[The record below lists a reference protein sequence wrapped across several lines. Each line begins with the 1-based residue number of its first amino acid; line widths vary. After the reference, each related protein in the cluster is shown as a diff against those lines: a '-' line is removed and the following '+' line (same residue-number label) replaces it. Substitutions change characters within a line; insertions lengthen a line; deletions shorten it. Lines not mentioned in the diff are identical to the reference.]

1 MNDSS
6 SKSVWRDRALLIAIT
21 LSSMLAPLNSTMIA
35 VALPRLIT
43 EFQTN
48 VAHASWLVTSYLIA
62 MATLQPIAGKLGD
75 RWGRRSLILGGLI
88 CFGGA
93 SLAATWAPTLEMLI
107 GFRLLQAVSGAI
119 AIPNGVALV
128 REVVPDHQRATQFG
142 LISSAISLAAAIGP
156 PIGGVLT
163 SLAGWRAIFFVNVL
177 LILPALLLGWWAFP
191 RSKPSASSR
200 PFDWGGSLLLASV
213 LASLAGFLSQ
223 MRQGG
228 LPVSP
233 GVAVAGVVALMA
245 ALFVYEGRHPDPI
258 IQLRFFR
265 KRAFAAA
272 SGAIALSNLAM
283 YVTLLSLPIFL
294 SERAGWMD
302 SQIGFV
308 LAAFSGLMI
317 VGSPLGGRWAD
328 RWGRRIPTVA
338 GLALFTLG
346 LLPLVI
352 QAETVPL
359 AFLLPGLAIAGSGMG
374 ASMAGLQ
381 TSAIESLS
389 PKEAG
394 VAAGIFSTSRYLGSI
409 VGSSILAGILS
420 SSGNF
425 HLVFWMVG
433 STAFLSVLVSL
444 GLRDRPLSEAQ
455 S

>member
-1 MNDSS
+1 MNDSTS
-6 SKSVWRDRALLIAIT
+6 QSVWRDRALLIAIM

-43 EFQTN
+43 EFQTD

-75 RWGRRSLILGGLI
+75 RWGRRSLILGGLV
-88 CFGGA
+88 CFGVA
-93 SLAATWAPTLEMLI
+93 SLAATWAPNLSLLI

-119 AIPNGVALV
+119 AIPNGIALV
-128 REVVPDHQRATQFG
+128 REAVPDHQRATQFG
-142 LISSAISLAAAIGP
+142 LVSSATSLAAAIGP

-177 LILPALLLGWWAFP
+177 LILPALLLGAWAIP
-191 RSKPSASSR
+191 RRSRKAASR
-200 PFDWGGSLLLASV
+200 PFDWGGSLLLAAV
-213 LASLAGFLSQ
+213 LASLAGLLSQ

-228 LPVSP
+228 LAISP
-233 GVAVAGVVALMA
+233 GLAVGSVVALGVA
-245 ALFVYEGRHPDPI
+245 FFAYEARHPDPI

-272 SGAIALSNLAM
+272 NGAIALSNLAM
-283 YVTLLSLPIFL
+283 YVTLLSLPILL
-294 SERAGWMD
+294 SERAGWTD

-317 VGSPLGGRWAD
+317 IGSPLGGRWAD
-328 RWGRRIPTVA
+328 RWGRRLPTVI
-338 GLALFTLG
+338 GLTLFTLG

-352 QAETVPL
+352 RAETVPL
-359 AFLLPGLAIAGSGMG
+359 LLLLPGLAIAGSGMG

-381 TSAIESLS
+381 TSALESLK
-389 PKEAG
+389 PEEAG
-394 VAAGIFSTSRYLGSI
+394 VAAGVFSTSRYLGSI

-433 STAFLSVLVSL
+433 ITAFLSVLVSL
-444 GLRDRPLSEAQ
+444 GLRDRPLSEA
-455 S
+455 

>member
-1 MNDSS
+1 M
-6 SKSVWRDRALLIAIT
+6 

-43 EFQTN
+43 EFQTD

-75 RWGRRSLILGGLI
+75 RWGRRSLILGGLV
-88 CFGGA
+88 CFGIA
-93 SLAATWAPTLEMLI
+93 SLAATWAPNLSLLI

-128 REVVPDHQRATQFG
+128 REVVPDHQRATKFG
-142 LISSAISLAAAIGP
+142 LVSSAVSLAAAIGP

-177 LILPALLLGWWAFP
+177 LILPALLLGAWAIP
-191 RSKPSASSR
+191 RRSRKTASR
-200 PFDWGGSLLLASV
+200 PFDWGGSLLLAAV

-228 LPVSP
+228 LAISP
-233 GVAVAGVVALMA
+233 GLAVGSVVVLGVAFFA
-245 ALFVYEGRHPDPI
+245 YEARHPDPI

-272 SGAIALSNLAM
+272 NGAIALSNLAM
-283 YVTLLSLPIFL
+283 YVTLFSLPILL
-294 SERAGWMD
+294 SERAGWTD

-317 VGSPLGGRWAD
+317 IGSPLGGRWAD
-328 RWGRRIPTVA
+328 RWGRRLPTVV
-338 GLALFTLG
+338 GLTLFTLG

-352 QAETVPL
+352 RAETVSL
-359 AFLLPGLAIAGSGMG
+359 LFLLPGLAIAGSGMG

-381 TSAIESLS
+381 TSALESLK
-389 PKEAG
+389 PEEAG
-394 VAAGIFSTSRYLGSI
+394 VAAGVFSTSRYLGSI

-433 STAFLSVLVSL
+433 ITAFFSVLVSL
-444 GLRDRPLSEAQ
+444 GLRDRPLSEA
-455 S
+455 

>member
-1 MNDSS
+1 MNDST

-43 EFQTN
+43 ELQTD

-75 RWGRRSLILGGLI
+75 RWGRRSLILGGLV

-93 SLAATWAPTLEMLI
+93 SLVATWASNLGMLI

-128 REVVPDHQRATQFG
+128 REVVPDHQRATKFG
-142 LISSAISLAAAIGP
+142 LISSAVSLAAAIGP
-156 PIGGVLT
+156 PIGGILT

-177 LILPALLLGWWAFP
+177 LIVPALLLGWWAIP
-191 RSKPSASSR
+191 GRSRTSPSR
-200 PFDWGGSLLLASV
+200 PFDWGGSLLLAGV
-213 LASLAGFLSQ
+213 LSSLAGFLSQ
-223 MRQGG
+223 VRQGG
-228 LPVSP
+228 LMIAPEFAI
-233 GVAVAGVVALMA
+233 GGVVALVI
-245 ALFVYEGRHPDPI
+245 ALFVYEARHPDPI

-272 SGAIALSNLAM
+272 NGAIALSNLAM
-283 YVTLLSLPIFL
+283 YVTLLSLPILL
-294 SERAGWMD
+294 SERAGWTD

-317 VGSPLGGRWAD
+317 IGSPLGGRWAD
-328 RWGRRIPTVA
+328 RWGRRLPTVA

-346 LLPLVI
+346 LLPLVV
-352 QAETVPL
+352 QAEAVPL
-359 AFLLPGLAIAGSGMG
+359 LLLLPGLAIAGSGMG

-381 TSAIESLS
+381 TSAIESLK
-389 PKEAG
+389 PEEAG
-394 VAAGIFSTSRYLGSI
+394 VAAGVFSTSRYLGSI
-409 VGSSILAGILS
+409 IGSSILAGILS

-444 GLRDRPLSEAQ
+444 GLRDRPVSEAQ
-455 S
+455 

>member
-1 MNDSS
+1 MDDLTR
-6 SKSVWRDRALLIAIT
+6 KSVWRDRALLIVIA

-43 EFQTN
+43 ELHTN
-48 VAHASWLVTSYLIA
+48 VADASWLVTSYLIA
-62 MATLQPIAGKLGD
+62 MATLQPVAGKLGD
-75 RWGRRSLILGGLI
+75 RWGRRGLILGGLV

-93 SLAATWAPTLEMLI
+93 SLGATWAPTLPLLI
-107 GFRLLQAVSGAI
+107 GFRLLQAISGAI

-128 REVVPDHQRATQFG
+128 REVVPDHRRATSFG
-142 LISSAISLAAAIGP
+142 LISSAVSLAAAVGP
-156 PIGGVLT
+156 PVGGVLT

-177 LILPALLLGWWAFP
+177 LILPALLLGWWAIP
-191 RSKPSASSR
+191 QHNRPATSR
-200 PFDWGGSLLLASV
+200 PFDWGGSLLLAAV

-228 LPVSP
+228 LPISP
-233 GVAVAGVVALMA
+233 GLAVGGVIALVG
-245 ALFVYEGRHPDPI
+245 ALFVYESQHPDPI

-265 KRAFAAA
+265 KQAFAAA
-272 SGAIALSNLAM
+272 NGAIALSNLAM

-294 SERAGWMD
+294 SQRAGWTD

-317 VGSPLGGRWAD
+317 LGAPLGGHWAD
-328 RWGRRIPTVA
+328 RWGRRLPTVV
-338 GLALFTLG
+338 GLMLFTLG

-352 QAETVPL
+352 QAETIPL
-359 AFLLPGLAIAGSGMG
+359 LFLLPGLAIAGSGMG
-374 ASMAGLQ
+374 ISMAGLQ
-381 TSAIESLS
+381 TSAIESLK
-389 PKEAG
+389 PEEAG
-394 VAAGIFSTSRYLGSI
+394 VAAGVFSTSRYLGSI

-433 STAFLSVLVSL
+433 STAFFSVLVSL
-444 GLRDRPLSEAQ
+444 GLRNRPSTAP
-455 S
+455 